1 MIRHAVLHRSLVL
14 LIAAVTPLAMANIP
28 PLITGFQ
35 GVLRDTT
42 DRPLDGPYPIVVRYW
57 SHASS
62 NDAAYDIG
70 SESHPAVTVTGGLF
84 ELLLGS
90 QPFVAGASG
99 YGGSNIGVMFG
110 DFDQVFL
117 QLEVDGDVLLP
128 RVRFAAAPYAFNCTQ
143 LQDKGPG
150 EFLRSEGSDNFTG
163 SALYGYALTFDPG
176 TTLNV
181 AGALQLGGAAM
192 TSSAAELNKL
202 DGTGSSVT
210 PANLTTLTSGAIA
223 DMLHVHTNID
233 AAKIDGLDSSQFLR
247 SDASDSYTV
256 GTLSFA
262 AGTIVSVGGS
272 LRISGASP
280 LAIDFANG
288 EAAMP
293 ELRLHEHGAG
303 FADDRF
309 EATRSLSVS
318 GLFHAGPS
326 AEIAPG
332 RAYHF
337 FGDYTAGAPVSGRVT
352 DEDDLFVMHDVEAG
366 DSLTVGRLFVATGN
380 NAARTYSAYGSGN
393 PQSSDMTTADDLHVT
408 SDLEVGGSFYA
419 ISGVIAGDAIPTT
432 GQIFNSFGDAAGQD
446 AAEIG
451 SLADVYIAQDL
462 EVDGTVNA
470 NFVHAPDGVT
480 LNLYSD
486 GIVRTMI
493 DDNNNATTTVADWF
507 HDGSTANTSKLAEL
521 QEDGDL
527 RIRGALTENVA
538 FDVAES
544 FVMSEPIAAG
554 ELVAADPLRP
564 GAVRRTAGE
573 DDPLVLGVVS
583 AGPGLLLGGAPFDA
597 EALGERW
604 GAELRAEFE
613 TQSTTILERLVLRM
627 TEAERSEID
636 AEMLESL
643 ALADFF
649 ARRVAPVALAGRVRV
664 RVDAGSGSIH
674 AGDPLGPG
682 PNPGIAI
689 RVRDGGPAIGIALEP
704 LAVGRG
710 EILAFVHRSVVAPTG
725 PMAERPASAATGATV
740 GRLTGGVPGSESAMA
755 AEGVA
760 IASIV
765 SPDSA
770 AAAAPP
776 PLLAAAF
783 PSAGPIEPGD
793 VVALDPEGS
802 GAVRAAHSALDPR
815 VVGVAVA
822 GSAPPGQVL
831 VALGGV
837 ATCRVDATD
846 GPIVPGDL
854 LATSIAPG
862 HASRAVVALPGTI
875 VAKALE
881 PLAAGRGVIRV
892 LVVAR

>member
-1 MIRHAVLHRSLVL
+1 MNHHRTLRRALVL
-14 LIAAVTPLAMANIP
+14 LLTATTTIAIANIP

-35 GVLRDTT
+35 GVLRDAD
-42 DRPLDGPYPIVVRYW
+42 DRPLNGAYPIVVRYW
-57 SHASS
+57 SHDTST
-62 NDAAYDIG
+62 DAAYDIG
-70 SESHPAVTVTGGLF
+70 SESHPAVMVTGGLF
-84 ELLLGS
+84 EILLGS
-90 QPFVAGASG
+90 QPFVPGASG
-99 YGGSNIGVMFG
+99 YGGTNIATLFG

-150 EFLRSEGSDNFTG
+150 EFLRSEGTDNFTG

-202 DGTGSSVT
+202 DGAGPTVT
-210 PANLTTLTSGAIA
+210 PANLTALTSGAIA
-223 DMLHVHTNID
+223 DALHIHTNVD
-233 AAKIDGLDSSQFLR
+233 AGKLDGLDSTQLLR
-247 SDASDSYTV
+247 SDVSDSYTA

-262 AGTIVSVGGS
+262 AGTLLSVGGS
-272 LRISGASP
+272 LRISGGQV

-318 GLFHAGPS
+318 GMFHAGPN
-326 AEIAPG
+326 AEAAPG

-337 FGDYTAGAPVSGRVT
+337 FGDYTAGGPASGRVT
-352 DEDDLFVMHDVEAG
+352 DEDDLFVMHDIEAG
-366 DSLTVGRLFVATGN
+366 QSLSVDDALYVATGN
-380 NAARTYSAYGSGN
+380 NAARTYSAFGSGN

-446 AAEIG
+446 AVEIG

-470 NFVHAPDGVT
+470 NLVHAPGGVT
-480 LNLYSD
+480 LNLFSD

-493 DDNNNATTTVADWF
+493 DENNNATSTVADWF
-507 HDGSTANTSKLAEL
+507 HDGSTANASKLAEL

-538 FDVAES
+538 FDIAES
-544 FVMSEPIAAG
+544 FVMSEPLAAG
-554 ELVAADPLRP
+554 DVVAADPARP

-583 AGPGLLLGGAPFDA
+583 AGPGVLLGGAPFDVV
-597 EALGERW
+597 ALGEHW

-613 TQSTTILERLVLRM
+613 TEAATIVERLAARM
-627 TEAERSEID
+627 TEAERVEFD
-636 AEMLESL
+636 AEAVESL

-649 ARRVAPVALAGRVRV
+649 ARRVVPVALAGRVRV
-664 RVDAGSGSIH
+664 KVDAGSGPIRP
-674 AGDPLGPG
+674 GDPLGPG
-682 PNPGIAI
+682 PDPGIAI
-689 RVRDGGPAIGIALEP
+689 RVRDGGPTIGTALEP
-704 LAVGRG
+704 LAAGRG
-710 EILAFVHRSVVAPTG
+710 ELLAFVHRSSVASPVSSPGDAVTAPTRL
-725 PMAERPASAATGATV
+725 PVTETADAARTATPPFVATRCGGRSGADADARRRV
-740 GRLTGGVPGSESAMA
+740 SSGRSV
-755 AEGVA
+755 
-760 IASIV
+760 
-765 SPDSA
+765 
-770 AAAAPP
+770 
-776 PLLAAAF
+776 
-783 PSAGPIEPGD
+783 EPGD
-793 VVALDPEGS
+793 VVTLDPQGA
-802 GAVRAAHSALDPR
+802 GAVCAATTALDPR
-815 VVGVAVA
+815 VVGIAVA
-822 GSAPPGQVL
+822 GPAPAGQVL
-831 VALGGV
+831 VALGGIV
-837 ATCRVDATD
+837 TCRVDAAD

-854 LATSIAPG
+854 LTTSIVPG
-862 HASRAVVALPGTI
+862 HASRAVAPLAGTT
-875 VAKALE
+875 VAKALQPIAE
-881 PLAAGRGVIRV
+881 GRGVIRV
-892 LVVAR
+892 LVLAR